1 MNKFAVGKNIK
12 LYCRMQNMTLDQL
25 AEEIGVSHDTI
36 SRWCNGRRQ
45 ITVYGLYRV
54 SRALNVPMEKLME
67 GIEDEQDK
75 RTLRRTGHD

>member
-1 MNKFAVGKNIK
+1 MNKYAVGKNIK
-12 LYCRMQNMTLDQL
+12 LYCRMQNRTIDQL

-54 SRALNVPMEKLME
+54 SKVLGVSMNRLSE

>member
-1 MNKFAVGKNIK
+1 MNKYAIGKNIK

-25 AEEIGVSHDTI
+25 ADEIGVSLDTI

-54 SRALNVPMEKLME
+54 SRVLAVTMERLTE
-67 GIEDEQDK
+67 GIEDV
-75 RTLRRTGHD
+75 

>member
-12 LYCRMQNMTLDQL
+12 LLCKMKNMTLDQL
-25 AEEIGVSHDTI
+25 AEEIGVSRDTM
-36 SRWCNGRRQ
+36 SRWCSGRRQ
-45 ITVYGLYRV
+45 ITVYGLYRA
-54 SRALNVPMEKLME
+54 SRVLAVTMERLME